1 MQVSIPI
8 DNINNLF
15 NDGENG
21 IAYDE
26 LSLIIG
32 TSKMLDLL
40 FTAKL
45 LNDDG
50 TQEQIIIGVEMQ
62 YHIFTYQ

>member
-8 DNINNLF
+8 NNINNLF
-15 NDGENG
+15 NDGKNG
-21 IAYDE
+21 IACDE
-26 LSLIIG
+26 LYSIIG
-32 TSKMLDLL
+32 TLKMLDLL

-45 LNDDG
+45 LNNDG